1 MGVDPG
7 TNFTG
12 YGIVEVV
19 NRKPRCVTMGWI
31 DLSKFDDP
39 YLKLRHIFERV
50 SGIIDAYKPT
60 QVAFESPFFG
70 ENVQSMLKLGR
81 AQGVAMAAALTKGVP
96 VAEYAP
102 RKVKI
107 SVTGNGSATKEQVAT
122 MLKNILKLEL
132 LPKKLDAS
140 DALGIAYCHYLQ
152 LGMPLREKG
161 AKNWTTFAKQK
172 GLVDKQLTGPNAK
185 LQTAI
190 MMAKKKK

>member
-132 LPKKLDAS
+132 LPKKLDAT
-140 DALGIAYCHYLQ
+140 DGLAVAMCHYYESC
-152 LGMPLREKG
+152 GVIPKSTGKG
-161 AKNWTTFAKQK
+161 WSEFVKNNP
-172 GLVDKQLTGPNAK
+172 DR
-185 LQTAI
+185 I
-190 MMAKKKK
+190 KK